1 MLVICLLG
9 GFYNFAGPIVGSA
22 VYILLSKMISK
33 QTMFWMF
40 FLGVIIVFLVLFM
53 RNGIVGFLSEK
64 LAPVLSNPSGSGVD
78 EENR

>member
-9 GFYNFAGPIVGSA
+9 GFYNFGGPIVGSA

-33 QTMFWMF
+33 ETMFWMF

-64 LAPVLSNPSGSGVD
+64 LAPALHRTSEPDPD
-78 EENR
+78 EGGQ

>member
-9 GFYNFAGPIVGSA
+9 GFYNFGGPIVGSA
-22 VYILLSKMISK
+22 VYIFLSKIISK
-33 QTMFWMF
+33 ETMFWMF

-64 LAPVLSNPSGSGVD
+64 LAPALHGTSRPSSD
-78 EENR
+78 EEAQ

>member
-9 GFYNFAGPIVGSA
+9 GFYNFGGPIVGSA
-22 VYILLSKMISK
+22 VYILLSKIIAK

-64 LAPVLSNPSGSGVD
+64 LAPALHKTRGSGSNEGAQ
-78 EENR
+78 